1 MFPGA
6 VATSLKVA
14 SSFLIG
20 TKALFIPT
28 FMAAL
33 LYFRYD
39 LYDPETQIF
48 DQKKLL
54 MEYDFIVVGGGSAG
68 NVVANRLSENP
79 NWKVLLLEAGEYFNA
94 EKPQTSV
101 SCKYRP
107 SL

>member
-1 MFPGA
+1 MAVHVLPGA

-39 LYDPETQIF
+39 QYDPETAF
-48 DQKKLL
+48 SDQKNLL
-54 MEYDFIVVGGGSAG
+54 GEYDFIVVGGGSAG
-68 NVVANRLSENP
+68 NVVANRLTENP
-79 NWKVLLLEAGEYFNA
+79 HWNVLLLEAGECNCHD
-94 EKPQTSV
+94 T
-101 SCKYRP
+101 
-107 SL
+107 